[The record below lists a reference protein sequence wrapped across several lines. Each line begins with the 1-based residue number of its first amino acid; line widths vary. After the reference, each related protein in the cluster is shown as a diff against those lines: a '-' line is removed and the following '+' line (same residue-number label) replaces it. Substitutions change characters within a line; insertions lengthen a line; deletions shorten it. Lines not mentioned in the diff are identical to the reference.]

1 MEDGGRP
8 VPGARRRHFGFGEI
22 GGRAMAGGRR
32 RSRGGRGGDRR
43 GRANGSRANG
53 AGGGPKRGGEGDR
66 LYRDLCDLIRR
77 NPSGSEARMRQ
88 RRAGVRTISAR
99 LEALGFRGMRPRS
112 LGGRHV
118 WALVG
123 DWHARGLSPGTM
135 KNLMVHLRWWA
146 GAVGKGSVVMKDNH
160 RYGIEE
166 RRAARGYRD
175 GLHLDAAKL
184 AAVRDERVRLSLELQ
199 AAFGLRREEA
209 IKFRVAYAD
218 RGDRIVLRASWCKGG
233 RARTVPVLTDDQR
246 ELLERVH
253 AFAGQDALIRPDEK
267 YVQQMGRFERDTRR
281 AGIPKSHRLRHG
293 YAQRRYRELT
303 GFPCAAAGGKSVRG
317 MARAERRL
325 DGLARQTIADELGHA
340 RVDVVAVYCGA

>member
-1 MEDGGRP
+1 
-8 VPGARRRHFGFGEI
+8 
-22 GGRAMAGGRR
+22 MAGRR
-32 RSRGGRGGDRR
+32 RRSGGKRGDGAR
-43 GRANGSRANG
+43 GRANGSRPKPTG
-53 AGGGPKRGGEGDR
+53 ARERGGREGDR

-146 GAVGKGSVVMKDNH
+146 ASVGKGSVVMKDNH

-175 GLHLDAAKL
+175 GLDLDAAKL
-184 AAVRDERVRLSLELQ
+184 AAVRDERARLSLELQ

-209 IKFRVAYAD
+209 IKFRVAQAD
-218 RGDRIVLRASWCKGG
+218 RGDRIVLKASWCKGG
-233 RARTVPVLTDDQR
+233 RARSVPVVDDAQR
-246 ELLERVH
+246 ELLDRVH
-253 AFAGQDALIRPDEK
+253 AFAGRDSLIRPEEK

-293 YAQRRYRELT
+293 YAQRRYRELA
-303 GFPCAAAGGKSVRG
+303 GFPCPAAGGKPVRD
-317 MARAERRL
+317 MTREERRQ
-325 DGLARQTIADELGHA
+325 DAFARRTLAGELGHG
-340 RVDVVAVYCGA
+340 RIDVVAVYVAV

>member
-1 MEDGGRP
+1 
-8 VPGARRRHFGFGEI
+8 
-22 GGRAMAGGRR
+22 
-32 RSRGGRGGDRR
+32 
-43 GRANGSRANG
+43 
-53 AGGGPKRGGEGDR
+53 
-66 LYRDLCDLIRR
+66 RR
-77 NPSGSEARMRQ
+77 NPSGAEARMRE

-146 GAVGKGSVVMKDNH
+146 GAVGKGSVVMRDND
-160 RYGIEE
+160 RYGIAD
-166 RRAARGYRD
+166 RKAARGHRD
-175 GLHLDAAKL
+175 GLELDAAKL

-218 RGDRIVLRASWCKGG
+218 RGDRIALMASWCKGG
-233 RARTVPVLTDDQR
+233 RARTVPVLTDAQR
-246 ELLERVH
+246 ELLDRIH
-253 AFAGQDALIRPDEK
+253 AFAGKDSLIRPDEK

-281 AGIPKSHRLRHG
+281 AGVPKSHRLRHG

-303 GFPCAAAGGKSVRG
+303 GFPCAAAGGSAMRA
-317 MARAERRL
+317 MNQAERRF
-325 DGLARQTIADELGHA
+325 DRVARETVARELGHA
-340 RVDVVAVYCGA
+340 RIEVAAVYLGR

>member
-1 MEDGGRP
+1 
-8 VPGARRRHFGFGEI
+8 
-22 GGRAMAGGRR
+22 MAGGRR
-32 RSRGGRGGDRR
+32 RSRGSRGGSRR

-53 AGGGPKRGGEGDR
+53 ADGGRRRGGEGDR
-66 LYRDLCDLIRR
+66 LYRDLCDLVRR

-88 RRAGVRTISAR
+88 RRAGLRTISAR

-123 DWHARGLSPGTM
+123 DWHARGLSPGTI

-146 GAVGKGSVVMKDNH
+146 GAVGKGSVVMRENA
-160 RYGIEE
+160 RYGIGD
-166 RRAARGYRD
+166 RKAARGYRD
-175 GLHLDAAKL
+175 GLELDRAKL

-218 RGDRIVLRASWCKGG
+218 RGDRIVLKASWCKGG
-233 RARTVPVLTDDQR
+233 RSRSVPVLVDAQR
-246 ELLERVH
+246 ELLDRVH
-253 AFAGQDALIRPDEK
+253 AFAGRDSLIRPEER

-293 YAQRRYRELT
+293 YAQRRYRELA
-303 GFPCAAAGGKSVRG
+303 GFACAAAGGKS
-317 MARAERRL
+317 AREMTREERRE
-325 DGLARQTIADELGHA
+325 DWGARRIIAAELGHG
-340 RVDVVAVYCGA
+340 RLDVVGIYCGV

>member
-1 MEDGGRP
+1 
-8 VPGARRRHFGFGEI
+8 
-22 GGRAMAGGRR
+22 MAGRR
-32 RSRGGRGGDRR
+32 RRSGGKRGDGAR
-43 GRANGSRANG
+43 GRANGSRSKPTG
-53 AGGGPKRGGEGDR
+53 ARERGGREGDR

-146 GAVGKGSVVMKDNH
+146 ASVGKGSVVMKDNH

-166 RRAARGYRD
+166 RCAARGYRD
-175 GLHLDAAKL
+175 GLDLDAAKL
-184 AAVRDERVRLSLELQ
+184 AAVRDARVRLSLELQ

-209 IKFRVAYAD
+209 IKFRVAHAD
-218 RGDRIVLRASWCKGG
+218 RGDRIALMASWCKGG
-233 RARTVPVLTDDQR
+233 RARTVPVSTDAQR
-246 ELLERVH
+246 ELLDRIH
-253 AFAGQDALIRPDEK
+253 AFAGKDSLIRPDEK

-317 MARAERRL
+317 MTREERRL
-325 DGLARQTIADELGHA
+325 DAFARQTIAGELGHA
-340 RVDVVAVYCGA
+340 RIDVVAVYCSR

>member
-1 MEDGGRP
+1 M
-8 VPGARRRHFGFGEI
+8 ARGS
-22 GGRAMAGGRR
+22 R
-32 RSRGGRGGDRR
+32 RSRGSRGGARR
-43 GRANGSRANG
+43 GRANGSRAKD
-53 AGGGPKRGGEGDR
+53 AGGARKRGAAEGDR
-66 LYRDLCDLIRR
+66 LYRDLCDLVRR

-88 RRAGVRTISAR
+88 RRAGLRTISAR

-123 DWHARGLSPGTM
+123 DWHARGLSSGTM

-146 GAVGKGSVVMKDNH
+146 GAVGKGSVVMRDNP
-160 RYGIEE
+160 RYGIAD

-175 GLHLDAAKL
+175 GLVLDRAKL
-184 AAVRDERVRLSLELQ
+184 EAVRDERVRLSLELQ

-233 RARTVPVLTDDQR
+233 RAREVPILADAQR
-246 ELLERVH
+246 ELLDRVH
-253 AFAGQDALIRPDEK
+253 VFAGKDSLIRPEEK

-293 YAQRRYRELT
+293 YGQRRYRELT
-303 GFPCAAAGGKSVRG
+303 GFPCAAAGGKGVRA
-317 MARAERRL
+317 MTREERRL
-325 DGLARQTIADELGHA
+325 DALARRTIAGELGHA
-340 RVDVVAVYCGA
+340 RVDVVAVYVG

>member
-1 MEDGGRP
+1 
-8 VPGARRRHFGFGEI
+8 
-22 GGRAMAGGRR
+22 MAGGRR
-32 RSRGGRGGDRR
+32 RARGNRGGSRR
-43 GRANGSRANG
+43 ERANGSG
-53 AGGGPKRGGEGDR
+53 AQGGGRRRGGEGDR
-66 LYRDLCDLIRR
+66 LYRDLCDLVRR

-88 RRAGVRTISAR
+88 RRAGLRTISGR

-123 DWHARGLSPGTM
+123 DWHARGLSPGTI

-146 GAVGKGSVVMKDNH
+146 GAVGKGSVVMRDNA
-160 RYGIEE
+160 RYGIGD

-175 GLHLDAAKL
+175 GLELDRGKL

-218 RGDRIVLRASWCKGG
+218 RGDRIVLKASWCKGG
-233 RARTVPVLTDDQR
+233 RSRSVPVLADAQR
-246 ELLERVH
+246 ELLDRVH
-253 AFAGQDALIRPDEK
+253 AFAGSDSLIRPDEK

-293 YAQRRYRELT
+293 YAQRRYRELA
-303 GFPCAAAGGKSVRG
+303 GFPCPAAGGKPVRG
-317 MARAERRL
+317 MTRDERGS
-325 DGLARQTIADELGHA
+325 DALARRTIAGELGHG
-340 RVDVVAVYCGA
+340 RVDVVAVYLAV

>member
-1 MEDGGRP
+1 MGGGRK
-8 VPGARRRHFGFGEI
+8 
-22 GGRAMAGGRR
+22 
-32 RSRGGRGGDRR
+32 RSRGSGGGSRR
-43 GRANGSRANG
+43 GRANGSETNA
-53 AGGGPKRGGEGDR
+53 AGGGRRGGEGDR
-66 LYRDLCDLIRR
+66 LYRDLCDLARR

-88 RRAGVRTISAR
+88 RRAGLRTISAR

-123 DWHARGLSPGTM
+123 DWHARGLSAGTI

-146 GAVGKGSVVMKDNH
+146 GIVGKGSVVMRENA
-160 RYGIEE
+160 RYGIGD
-166 RRAARGYRD
+166 RKAARGYRD
-175 GLHLDAAKL
+175 GLELDRAKL

-209 IKFRVAYAD
+209 IKFRVAEAD
-218 RGDRIVLRASWCKGG
+218 RGDRIALKASWCKGG
-233 RARTVPVLTDDQR
+233 RARSVPILVDGQR
-246 ELLERVH
+246 ELLDRIH
-253 AFAGQDALIRPDEK
+253 AFAGRDSLIRPEEK

-303 GFPCAAAGGKSVRG
+303 GFPCAAADGKAVREMTREERRQDW
-317 MARAERRL
+317 MARR
-325 DGLARQTIADELGHA
+325 TIAAELGHA
-340 RVDVVAVYCGA
+340 RVDVVAVYCAR